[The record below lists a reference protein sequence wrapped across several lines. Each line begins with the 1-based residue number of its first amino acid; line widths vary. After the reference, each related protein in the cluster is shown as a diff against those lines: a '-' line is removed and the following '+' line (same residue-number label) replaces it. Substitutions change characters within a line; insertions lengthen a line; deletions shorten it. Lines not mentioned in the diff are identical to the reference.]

1 MHPGYQ
7 TRGKT
12 WKWTS
17 DKWWRIWKGNT
28 AGVSLRTLFF
38 FSLHLC
44 VRALRWCYRIR
55 LSPVHHHHHHPG
67 KRFLLSVAP
76 HLISLHPSPPLL
88 LLEFSKLLS
97 TFLCE
102 RDPDFFFLVV
112 VKVAGVAGAF
122 ALRDEGGFHL
132 KTQVIT
138 FWWNIM
144 KTITCTDEELFTN
157 GDELKTGEI
166 VRTL

>member
-1 MHPGYQ
+1 M
-7 TRGKT
+7 
-12 WKWTS
+12 TS
-17 DKWWRIWKGNT
+17 DEGSEKGNT
-28 AGVSLRTLFF
+28 AGVSLRTC
-38 FSLHLC
+38 SSSPSIC
-44 VRALRWCYRIR
+44 VWGLYVGVYRIR

-112 VKVAGVAGAF
+112 VKVAGVAGGL